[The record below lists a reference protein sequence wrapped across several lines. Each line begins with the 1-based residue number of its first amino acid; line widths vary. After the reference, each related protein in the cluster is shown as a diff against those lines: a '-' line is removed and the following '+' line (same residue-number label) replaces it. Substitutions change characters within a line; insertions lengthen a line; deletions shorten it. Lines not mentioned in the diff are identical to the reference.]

1 MTCHRTMQETAPNP
15 LPDYVIELSAGD
27 LAPHGTVACPSA
39 RTGMPPWAS
48 HPRVYLQPD
57 ENGQTQCP
65 YCGTVYKLAT
75 GKTMTHSH

>member
-1 MTCHRTMQETAPNP
+1 MQETATTPQP
-15 LPDYVIELSAGD
+15 ASVIELSADD

-57 ENGQTQCP
+57 EAGRAQCP
-65 YCGTVYKLAT
+65 YCGTVYQI
-75 GKTMTHSH
+75 

>member
-1 MTCHRTMQETAPNP
+1 MTCHRTMQEIAPNP

-57 ENGQTQCP
+57 ENGRAQCP
-65 YCGTVYKLAT
+65 YCGTVYRLTA
-75 GKTMTHSH
+75 GKTVTPSH